1 MPSSTAWNGRSLVS
15 TWRRTGMSST
25 CSDATL
31 PPCDLALSEP
41 CSLGRRAG
49 LRKGAGSD
57 GCCGG
62 ADDVE
67 DVVGLGQHG
76 AVAAVGLVGGGAHAL
91 GGGPLEVGVD
101 GLVVFAHDVPG
112 RLGPPRDAGDVAA
125 EQLDGR
131 GPGGRPD
138 DLLLFLGQVAAE
150 AG

>member
-1 MPSSTAWNGRSLVS
+1 MPSRTTWNGRSLVS

-25 CSDATL
+25 CSDATGFSF
-31 PPCDLALSEP
+31 DLAASGP
-41 CSLGRRAG
+41 CPPGRRAG
-49 LRKGAGSD
+49 PGKGAGSD
-57 GCCGG
+57 SCCGG

-76 AVAAVGLVGGGAHAL
+76 AVAAVELVGGGTHAL

-101 GLVVFAHDVPG
+101 GLVVLAHDVPA

-125 EQLDGR
+125 EQIDRR

-138 DLLLFLGQVAAE
+138 DLLLFLG
-150 AG
+150 